1 MLILYA
7 CQTVVSYIYL
17 FVKVFGY
24 IGMAGV
30 EALNAFDDPE
40 QFDKIY
46 KYLEESAGKDA
57 LLLTLICNVVLI
69 AILLIFYIKD
79 KNKWDVSNPLNKNA
93 VKNPLSY
100 VLTPSIAASSCLFFN
115 ILVSIVATLAI
126 SVMGNEIMD
135 TYNNVATSIY
145 TAPALLQF
153 FMLAVSAPICEEL
166 LMRGIIYKRLRSYS
180 KPFVAALISAILFG
194 AIHGNW
200 VQFVYAFAVGL
211 VAAYIYEYTHNL
223 FAPILFHMVTNATS
237 FVVSLEPIEEAV
249 NLMMY
254 GEALMPIT
262 LVLCAVSIVTGLM
275 AIKQV
280 ANRSL
285 IAE

>member
-1 MLILYA
+1 MA
-7 CQTVVSYIYL
+7 C
-17 FVKVFGY
+17 
-24 IGMAGV
+24 V
-30 EALNAFDDPE
+30 EAFNAFDAPE

-79 KNKWDVSNPLNKNA
+79 KNKWDVSNPLNKNT

-135 TYNNVATSIY
+135 TYNNVSTSIY

-166 LMRGIIYKRLRSYS
+166 LMRGIIYKILRSYS

-254 GEALMPIT
+254 GQSLMPIT

-280 ANRSL
+280 ASRSL